1 MGRATWRWSAL
12 FCLRRRPR
20 MRAHARGPPL
30 RPDPES
36 GDLLPLTGVALY
48 DESRTREAAAAALS
62 GSGKSASRSWDR
74 WSTSPSPAWPPPSSP
89 PSGRGVDLWK
99 WPLLQ
104 AAQLAPK
111 SVVWANLYLALL
123 NLMPAYPLD
132 GGRILRAF
140 FSRTLDLSSAT
151 RRAVSISTAI
161 AMVLIFAGLFS
172 DNWLTMVGVIVFSA
186 AQLEERALV
195 FQSVLDNVRLEE
207 VMLTDFATLSPAD
220 TLEDALEKAVHS
232 LQDDFPVVRGSDM
245 VGVISK
251 QRILDALRAEGNG
264 YVQAVMNKIFEVSV
278 RQDSLGSAFR
288 KLTARNSSI
297 IPVVEDQR
305 LIGIVTLQNLMHSMA
320 LLAESRKLRRDE
332 ARILGIK
339 SRASRSIA
347 EGSALSLRCRSLPNL
362 RSLFDGSDGL
372 PSGRHGSEQPHG
384 FRLLHRRNLLQ
395 PRQHCIRNLPVDVD
409 HGDCLARL
417 PLDIL
422 LGRSPSRA
430 RNLQC

>member
-1 MGRATWRWSAL
+1 MRSWSIPVGRLFGVDVRIHFTFLVLPMFIFWTEYAVHQSSANGPRDL
-12 FCLRRRPR
+12 ALSGIILACVTAHECGHMFAARRVGMIPK
-20 MRAHARGPPL
+20 AL
-30 RPDPES
+30 I
-36 GDLLPLTGVALY
+36 LLPLTGVALY
-48 DESRTREAAAAALS
+48 DESRVEKTQPPAVLWKRDIRLALVGPLVSLALAGLAAAAVTAAGHGGVLWQWPFLQ
-62 GSGKSASRSWDR
+62 SAK
-74 WSTSPSPAWPPPSSP
+74 
-89 PSGRGVDLWK
+89 L
-99 WPLLQ
+99 
-104 AAQLAPK
+104 PK
-111 SVVWANLYLALL
+111 SVVWANLYLAIF

-140 FSRTLDLSSAT
+140 LSRTLDASAAT
-151 RRAVSISTAI
+151 RRAVSISNAI
-161 AMVLIFAGLFS
+161 AMVLMLAGLFS
-172 DNWLTMVGVIVFSA
+172 DSWLTMVGVIVFSA

-264 YVQAVMNKIFEVSV
+264 YVQAVMNKIFEVSL
-278 RQDSLGSAFR
+278 RQDSLSSAFR

-332 ARILGIK
+332 A
-339 SRASRSIA
+339 
-347 EGSALSLRCRSLPNL
+347 GS
-362 RSLFDGSDGL
+362 
-372 PSGRHGSEQPHG
+372 
-384 FRLLHRRNLLQ
+384 
-395 PRQHCIRNLPVDVD
+395 
-409 HGDCLARL
+409 
-417 PLDIL
+417 
-422 LGRSPSRA
+422 
-430 RNLQC
+430 

>member
-1 MGRATWRWSAL
+1 MRSWSIPVGRLFGVDVRIHFTFFVLPLFIFWTDWAARQGSANGPRDL
-12 FCLRRRPR
+12 ALSGIVLACVAAHESAHMFAARRFGLIPK
-20 MRAHARGPPL
+20 AVI
-30 RPDPES
+30 
-36 GDLLPLTGVALY
+36 LLPLTGVALY
-48 DESRTREAAAAALS
+48 DESRVEKAQPTLPVWKRDMRLALVGPLVSLALAGLAAATVTAS
-62 GSGKSASRSWDR
+62 GHGAELWQ
-74 WSTSPSPAWPPPSSP
+74 WPF
-89 PSGRGVDLWK
+89 
-99 WPLLQ
+99 LQ
-104 AAQLAPK
+104 AAKLPK
-111 SVVWANLYLALL
+111 SVVWANLYLAIF

-140 FSRTLDLSSAT
+140 FTRTLDASSAT
-151 RRAVSISTAI
+151 RRAVSISNAI
-161 AMVLIFAGLFS
+161 AMVLMLAGLFS
-172 DNWLTMVGVIVFSA
+172 DSWLTMVGVIVFSA

-264 YVQAVMNKIFEVSV
+264 YVQAVMNKIFEVSL
-278 RQDSLGSAFR
+278 RQDSLSSAFR

-332 ARILGIK
+332 AE
-339 SRASRSIA
+339 S
-347 EGSALSLRCRSLPNL
+347 
-362 RSLFDGSDGL
+362 
-372 PSGRHGSEQPHG
+372 
-384 FRLLHRRNLLQ
+384 
-395 PRQHCIRNLPVDVD
+395 
-409 HGDCLARL
+409 
-417 PLDIL
+417 
-422 LGRSPSRA
+422 
-430 RNLQC
+430 

>member
-1 MGRATWRWSAL
+1 MRSWSIPVGRVFGVDVRIHLTFFILPMFIFWTEYAAHQGSANGPRDL
-12 FCLRRRPR
+12 ALVGIILASVVAHECGHIFAARRVGLIPK
-20 MRAHARGPPL
+20 AVI
-30 RPDPES
+30 
-36 GDLLPLTGVALY
+36 LLPLTGVALY
-48 DESRTREAAAAALS
+48 DESRVEKVQPAGSVWKRDIRLALIGPLSSLALACLTAVVVIAS
-62 GSGKSASRSWDR
+62 GHGA
-74 WSTSPSPAWPPPSSP
+74 
-89 PSGRGVDLWK
+89 DLWK
-99 WPLLQ
+99 WPFLQ
-104 AAQLAPK
+104 AGKL
-111 SVVWANLYLALL
+111 SCSLVWANFYLAIF

-140 FSRTLDLSSAT
+140 LSRNLDAASAT
-151 RRAVSISTAI
+151 RRAVSISNAI
-161 AMVLIFAGLFS
+161 AMVLMLAGLFS
-172 DNWLTMVGVIVFSA
+172 DSWLTMVGVIVFSA

-264 YVQAVMNKIFEVSV
+264 YVQAVMNKIFEVSL

-332 ARILGIK
+332 AE
-339 SRASRSIA
+339 S
-347 EGSALSLRCRSLPNL
+347 
-362 RSLFDGSDGL
+362 
-372 PSGRHGSEQPHG
+372 
-384 FRLLHRRNLLQ
+384 
-395 PRQHCIRNLPVDVD
+395 
-409 HGDCLARL
+409 
-417 PLDIL
+417 
-422 LGRSPSRA
+422 
-430 RNLQC
+430 